1 MHAAHFYSNQQSQP
15 IRKHTNEVTKLLL
28 YNTLP
33 RTTSMKYLSLS
44 ALVSTSSVLAQS
56 LNRNFTINL
65 LTDDQYL
72 SIVKLPPSE
81 DQTPIGFSNPIA
93 TTTYD
98 GVIYSVVGSFNFT
111 ELNVGQAFHIDN
123 DLWSVD
129 VSSPAFV
136 ASKIPV
142 LIIRSTCPLPKL
154 VTTLPSCHRTSLL
167 EKM

>member
-1 MHAAHFYSNQQSQP
+1 MHIAHFYSNQQSQP
-15 IRKHTNEVTKLLL
+15 TRKHTSQVTKLLL
-28 YNTLP
+28 YNKLP
-33 RTTSMKYLSLS
+33 KITIMKYLSLL
-44 ALVSTSSVLAQS
+44 ALVSTSAVLAQS

-81 DQTPIGFSNPIA
+81 DQTPIGLSNPIA
-93 TTTYD
+93 TTTYND
-98 GVIYSVVGSFNFT
+98 ITYSVVGSFNFT

-154 VTTLPSCHRTSLL
+154 VTTIPLCHRTSLL
-167 EKM
+167 EST